1 MMELSKETIR
11 QEIKYKVFYMDMP
24 LLYDWIYKYS
34 FFQESYKPRIV
45 NSLYFDTPNYDF
57 ASSNMSGESKR
68 IKLRSRWY
76 SDLKTKF
83 LDSFTSKSQLFTFE
97 VKRKINSVS
106 DKLNLGTITYDKEE
120 DYLSRVSSI
129 QESFESIAINQ
140 PTLAAFSLISTIFT
154 NYEREYYELK
164 SDNNIR
170 LTIDK
175 NISYCNSKAPSD
187 LLMLAK
193 DYVIVE
199 LKFNPDSRKKINSL
213 MKNFPFRQVRSSKF
227 LSTLAQI
234 HRVSY

>member
-1 MMELSKETIR
+1 MKLSEDSIR
-11 QEIKYKVFYMDMP
+11 QEIKYKVFFMDIP
-24 LLYDWIYKYS
+24 KLYDWLYRHS
-34 FFQESYKPRIV
+34 FFQESYSPRMV

-68 IKLRSRWY
+68 IKVRARWY
-76 SDLKTKF
+76 GELNKKF
-83 LDSFTSKSQLFTFE
+83 LDNFLSNSQLFIFE

-106 DKLNLGTITYDKEE
+106 DKLNIGEVTYEKKES
-120 DYLSRVSSI
+120 YASRINSI
-129 QESFESIAINQ
+129 QKSLETIVRDQ
-140 PTLAAFSLISTIFT
+140 PTLSAFNLLGTIFT

-170 LTIDK
+170 LTVDK
-175 NISYCNSKAPSD
+175 NISYCNSKTPSD

-199 LKFNPDSRKKINSL
+199 LKFDPESRKKVNTL

-227 LSTLAQI
+227 LSSLAQI
-234 HRVSY
+234 QRVSY